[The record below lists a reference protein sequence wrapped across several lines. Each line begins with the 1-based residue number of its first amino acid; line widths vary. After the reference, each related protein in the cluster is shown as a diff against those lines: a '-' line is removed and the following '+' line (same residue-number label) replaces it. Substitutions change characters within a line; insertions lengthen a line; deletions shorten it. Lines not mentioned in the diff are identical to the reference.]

1 MSENNQKMAPHLEAG
16 EKNRGFCGPL
26 TGVKAVEKGEEG
38 HIVWLTFEENI
49 KGKLIFLEETIFRY
63 DVDPSGA
70 FESYAAPREKEHTAK
85 IQQCPDESDFYTKP
99 EVEICEENQTIDLC
113 CGKTKVSFDKAT
125 AKMKISVSGNR

>member
-1 MSENNQKMAPHLEAG
+1 MSENNQKMTPHLEAG
-16 EKNRGFCGPL
+16 EKNGGFCGPL

-70 FESYAAPREKEHTAK
+70 FESYAEGAYSKDSA
-85 IQQCPDESDFYTKP
+85 
-99 EVEICEENQTIDLC
+99 
-113 CGKTKVSFDKAT
+113 
-125 AKMKISVSGNR
+125 VSGRVRFLYKTGSRNLRGKSDDQSLLWKDKSKF

>member
-1 MSENNQKMAPHLEAG
+1 MSENNQKMAPASG
-16 EKNRGFCGPL
+16 SRRKNGGFCGPL

-70 FESYAAPREKEHTAK
+70 FVELCGSEREGAYSKDSA
-85 IQQCPDESDFYTKP
+85 
-99 EVEICEENQTIDLC
+99 
-113 CGKTKVSFDKAT
+113 
-125 AKMKISVSGNR
+125 VSGRVRFLYKTGSRNLRGKSDDQSLLWKDKSKF